1 MPFVQSVW
9 LMLALCWSVVA
20 APAAELSA
28 AVAAVSCTP
37 EGACSTPAPDGLSGG
52 SGSSGRF
59 CYTSSRSASIYTI
72 KCVNL
77 YKLLVISNF

>member
-1 MPFVQSVW
+1 M
-9 LMLALCWSVVA
+9 A
-20 APAAELSA
+20 APAAELPSA

-37 EGACSTPAPDGLSGG
+37 EGAYSAPAPDGLAGG

-59 CYTSSRSASIYTI
+59 CYTSSRSASICTI

-77 YKLLVISNF
+77 YKLLFISNF